1 MTQQPDPIEI
11 KVNVAGKVDDALAAL
26 GLDEGAPREVWF
38 LDDLTEGARPPLPLL
53 SNGIILR
60 VRRRKKKED
69 STVKLRPCRR
79 SQLVSRWDARP
90 AEDSDY
96 RIEGDW
102 SRERHVL
109 AASCVADL
117 QPGTIDR
124 ALEDGGH
131 VADLFGEPQRAFL
144 SAWGLSASR
153 SVESVS
159 WGPLLPDNGRSS
171 PSAVSIALRPS
182 AGRPPERIFWNCRSV
197 S

>member
-96 RIEGDW
+96 RIEGTGRGNVMSLPRRAW
-102 SRERHVL
+102 PTFNRAPLTVRSKTAGMWRTCSVNL
-109 AASCVADL
+109 NAPSC
-117 QPGTIDR
+117 
-124 ALEDGGH
+124 
-131 VADLFGEPQRAFL
+131 QRV
-144 SAWGLSASR
+144 GLSASR

-171 PSAVSIALRPS
+171 PSAVSITLRPS